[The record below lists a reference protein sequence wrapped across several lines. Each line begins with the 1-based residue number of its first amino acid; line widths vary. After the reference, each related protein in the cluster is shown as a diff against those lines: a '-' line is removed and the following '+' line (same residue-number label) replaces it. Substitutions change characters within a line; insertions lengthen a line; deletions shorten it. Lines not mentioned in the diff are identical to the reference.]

1 MLLHRSFS
9 RYNGLQIVPQS
20 LVPVVRGV
28 FASQG
33 IGPGAV
39 SDTGELD
46 PQALIALAYDKIELR
61 TAYTPPLVMDLK
73 APPDPESARLLND
86 IRPHITFIGRAGRY
100 ELAPYGHEVPE
111 PAGQWSNATK
121 LLIGAAAGAIGLA
134 VLSKAIL

>member
-1 MLLHRSFS
+1 MLLHRSS
-9 RYNGLQIVPQS
+9 RYDGLQIVPQS

-61 TAYTPPLVMDLK
+61 TAYTPTLVMDLK
-73 APPDPESARLLND
+73 APPDPETARLLND
-86 IRPHITFIGRAGRY
+86 IRPHITFVGRAGRY
-100 ELAPYGHEVPE
+100 ELAPYGIEVPDS
-111 PAGQWSNATK
+111 GGWSNVTK
-121 LLIGAAAGAIGLA
+121 LLIGVGAGVIGLA
-134 VLSKAIL
+134 VLSKAVL